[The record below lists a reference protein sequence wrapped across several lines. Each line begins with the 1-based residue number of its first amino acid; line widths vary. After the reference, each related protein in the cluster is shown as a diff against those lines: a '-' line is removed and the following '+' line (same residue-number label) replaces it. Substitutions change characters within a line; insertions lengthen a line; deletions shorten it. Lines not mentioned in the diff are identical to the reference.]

1 MDLETYMN
9 TLNEYDK
16 QIKEIE
22 LSKQQFKAEHLPK
35 MIEDWRLMICNGRDT
50 FLQLLPFI
58 LKHKD
63 HFKKSEMNYVVDCFH
78 IITKVGKPLG
88 CGYMLHD
95 GITIKNLLKLWDKGF
110 TYNDCPIVEYLYFDG
125 TASITYI
132 KDGEYVNVKTKPLDK
147 DLIDEVTKLSY
158 TIKKFSND
166 YKRFV
171 EIKKEV

>member
-35 MIEDWRLMICNGRDT
+35 MIEEWRLMISDGRNA
-50 FLQLLPFI
+50 FLKLYPFLI
-58 LKHKD
+58 KHKD
-63 HFKKSEMNYVVDCFH
+63 HFANAETNYVVDCFH

-88 CGYMLHD
+88 CGYMIHN
-95 GITIKNLLKLWDKGF
+95 GITIKNLLNIWKEGF
-110 TYNDCPIVEYLYFDG
+110 IYDDCPIVEYLYFDG

-132 KDGEYVNVKTKPLDK
+132 KDGDYHKAKIQPLGN
-147 DLIDEVTKLSY
+147 DLIKKVTESSY
-158 TIKKFSND
+158 EIKQFTNN

-171 EIKKEV
+171 EIKKED